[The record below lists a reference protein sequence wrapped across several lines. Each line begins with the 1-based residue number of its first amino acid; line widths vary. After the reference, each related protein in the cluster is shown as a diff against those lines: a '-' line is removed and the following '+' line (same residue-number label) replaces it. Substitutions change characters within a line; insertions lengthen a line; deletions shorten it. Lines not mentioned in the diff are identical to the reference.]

1 MAQAGLTEGRNPGPF
16 SFTSNLSGF
25 LSGCHTWQVNL
36 GCELREDGSKR
47 GFLHYGYDGR
57 DFISF
62 DKETLRWV
70 TAQPQAKKVK
80 EKWEED
86 PRWSHGNKVFLE
98 KTCIEWLQRYLSYQ
112 KEVLQRIEPP
122 VGKVT
127 HKVVDDSLEV
137 LICQAFGF
145 YPKEIQ
151 ATWRRDGEVFQNET
165 LRRNVAP
172 NSDGTYYVLLS
183 IEIDPKER
191 DRFRCYLEHEGLWEP
206 LVLAWK
212 EETGESSNMVDFLGN
227 CDFHDL
233 DSLPD
238 MDTKVTGQDRCDD
251 NDSNKQGILVQDEEL
266 IFDRGKCETDITH
279 QSHKK
284 SKVSK
289 KRSHLLIGDSM
300 HEASC
305 GSSGPQNALKAIVS
319 KLSMQKQKHPTVT
332 RCQSSAGELAVPLQA
347 PVEAGATESGVRM
360 ISQPMVNPG
369 SLFQC
374 PKVSEGEVF
383 VLSVF

>member
-1 MAQAGLTEGRNPGPF
+1 MPLFVRAISSTLSLMVEKRATAKVLTLMGHTGEEHEAHSGPEPVLIRGYLDDQPIIRFDSLTRKTEPLVPWVEEVEKEMFLALSGSSGMTWISYQNWTTMLEERNPGPF
-16 SFTSNLSGF
+16 SFTSILSGF
-25 LSGCHTWQVNL
+25 LSGRLTWQVNL

-62 DKETLRWV
+62 DKETLTWV
-70 TAQPQAKKVK
+70 TAQPQAQKVK

-86 PRWSHGNKVFLE
+86 PRWSHGNKIFLE

-151 ATWRRDGEVFQNET
+151 ATWRRDREVCQNET

-183 IEIDPKER
+183 IEIHPKER
-191 DRFRCYLEHEGLWEP
+191 NHFQCHLEHKGLREP
-206 LVLAWK
+206 LVLALKK
-212 EETGESSNMVDFLGN
+212 ETARIWWISLGIVIAMILILFL
-227 CDFHDL
+227 
-233 DSLPD
+233 
-238 MDTKVTGQDRCDD
+238 
-251 NDSNKQGILVQDEEL
+251 I
-266 IFDRGKCETDITH
+266 
-279 QSHKK
+279 
-284 SKVSK
+284 
-289 KRSHLLIGDSM
+289 
-300 HEASC
+300 
-305 GSSGPQNALKAIVS
+305 
-319 KLSMQKQKHPTVT
+319 
-332 RCQSSAGELAVPLQA
+332 CQWW
-347 PVEAGATESGVRM
+347 RFRKN
-360 ISQPMVNPG
+360 ISQQVKSYYIFP
-369 SLFQC
+369 
-374 PKVSEGEVF
+374 
-383 VLSVF
+383 